1 MTRMWIATVIALVVA
16 AAAGLLYARRVSA
29 HCDTMDGP
37 VVKAARQALET
48 GNLKYVLPW
57 VGEEDE
63 AQIKAAFE
71 HARKVR
77 ALGPEAKSLADNY
90 FFETLVRVH
99 RAGEGAPYTGLKPA
113 GSEVNP
119 AVAASDKAFET
130 GSADALVTLLT
141 KAVKQRVESRF
152 AEALAAQSKDI
163 NNVGA
168 RRRGV
173 HAYVEFVHYAEGIY
187 NSAAGGAGEAAAA
200 HGHE

>member
-1 MTRMWIATVIALVVA
+1 MWIATVIALVVA